1 MSQLNQI
8 IAIEKGVKSRTYSEI
23 SHIHKASGTP
33 APFNG
38 LTKVYR
44 KKDDDGE
51 EQPPQS
57 KGVALIAEEQLR
69 RVAEVQTE
77 LFDVVATKEWANQG
91 ATADLKVGG
100 ETLCGDVPVTYLLFL
115 EKQLKDMRTFVDN
128 LPVLNPEKNWTKDPN
143 SDLFKSDQ
151 VTTSC
156 TVKMQEALVLHPPT
170 KEHPAQTQMITKDVI
185 VGWWDAIHLSGAMPI
200 PRKREILSRIDT
212 LAKAVKQA
220 REAANSTT
228 APSQKVGEDLFGYLF
243 G

>member
-1 MSQLNQI
+1 MTKLNQI

-23 SHIHKASGTP
+23 SRIHKDSNTP

-51 EQPPQS
+51 DQPPQS
-57 KGVALIAEEQLR
+57 KGVALIAEQQLQ

-91 ATADLKVGG
+91 ATADLVVGG
-100 ETLCGDVPVTYLLFL
+100 VTIGKDVPVTYLLFL

-128 LPVLNPEKNWTKDPN
+128 LPVLNPEKDWTKDPN
-143 SDLFKSDQ
+143 SDLYKSAM
-151 VTTSC
+151 VTTTS
-156 TVKMQEALVLHPPT
+156 TAKVQEALVLHPPT

-185 VGWWDAIHLSGAMPI
+185 VGWWDSIHLSGAMPI

-220 REAANSTT
+220 REAANSIE
-228 APSQKVGEDLFGYLF
+228 APNKKVGETLFGYLF